1 MGMTKQE
8 RQVLMSRPEVEQAL
22 ADYQGDR
29 AFFED
34 VFVWASLAMDPK
46 GDMGKKYKEFGK
58 RVQPAIEMAGVSD
71 KAANA
76 LINWENWG
84 KEVTDVV
91 QEWFRILDDDMYE
104 YHISICITQA
114 NMNNILRSG
123 MKTDEMTAEDKAKTV
138 KLHKDAL
145 MDLHEVIKKKRE
157 VVNELYGDSDA
168 ARAVRKNGAMK
179 VSPEGFAQ

>member
-1 MGMTKQE
+1 MTDAEKKA
-8 RQVLMSRPEVEQAL
+8 LMSRPEVAQAL
-22 ADYQGDR
+22 ADYNGDR
-29 AFFED
+29 RFFED
-34 VFVWASLAMDPK
+34 VFAWASLAMNPK
-46 GDMGKKYKEFGK
+46 GDMGRLYKEFGK
-58 RVQPAIEMAGVSD
+58 RVQPAIEAAGISD

-76 LINWENWG
+76 LINWENWST
-84 KEVTDVV
+84 EVTDVV
-91 QEWFRILDDDMYE
+91 REWFRILDDDMYE

-123 MKTDEMTAEDKAKTV
+123 MNTGGMLPEDKAKTV

-168 ARAVRKNGAMK
+168 ARAVRKNGAMM
-179 VSPEGFAQ
+179 VSPEGITQ